1 MPGGKNVIVSG
12 RFYMG
17 NSINGLAV
25 ARFSVNVN
33 VTVYITVNV
42 AAPQHAA
49 CQRQPIYE
57 LLSPVAA
64 SQTLNSPPSGG
75 VRGGFYKKQRG
86 VILIG

>member
-17 NSINGLAV
+17 NSINGLAL
-25 ARFSVNVN
+25 ARFSVNV
-33 VTVYITVNV
+33 TVNV

-57 LLSPVAA
+57 LLSPVAYPLR
-64 SQTLNSPPSGG
+64 SITPCFTPLVPLLRP
-75 VRGGFYKKQRG
+75 RPYTETERG